1 MRSSLRAVSSSIII
15 ALVAGAS
22 LGAAAVDAQ
31 GPDATP
37 APAAP
42 VVVSGTLE
50 CLSEAPGASP
60 AAGASAAPAE
70 ARVTLHEWVASDTRL
85 SGDVSY
91 NGTWHL
97 YGEPQEDVGTDA
109 ARDQAVYAIV
119 NEGGVWM
126 CETSRLPDPTVPSEE
141 HTLVFNG
148 QGDYEGMTAYLH
160 IDWSKAP
167 YAFTG
172 LILPGGEPPYAQPQG

>member
-1 MRSSLRAVSSSIII
+1 MRSSLRALSSIFLTL
-15 ALVAGAS
+15 ATGAS
-22 LGAAAVDAQ
+22 LGAAAVHAQ
-31 GPDATP
+31 EADATTP
-37 APAAP
+37 PAAP

-50 CLSEAPGASP
+50 CLGEAPAASP
-60 AAGASAAPAE
+60 ASGMSAAPAD

-97 YGEPQEDVGTDA
+97 YGEPQEDRGTDA

-119 NEGGVWM
+119 NEGGAWM
-126 CETSRLPDPTVPSEE
+126 CEASRLPDPTVPSEE

-148 QGDYEGMTAYLH
+148 QGAYEGMTAYLH

-172 LILPGGEPPYAQPQG
+172 LILPGGEPPYAEPQG